1 MARYYPVSPLFWSDE
16 KVQRWPDQTVLLA
29 LYLLTCDHRNLE
41 GLYRLPYAYIQAD
54 LEWPEA
60 EVRDRMQEL
69 IDDGFIEY
77 DEGARVVF
85 LPKALRYHQPRAKKQ
100 VQGAINELQAVPDTH
115 LWEGFL
121 DSARQFA
128 PELAKALETP
138 SVTPLETPYQTPSKR
153 ASSSEFAA

>member
-69 IDDGFIEY
+69 IDDGFIQY
-77 DEGARVVF
+77 DEAARVVF
-85 LPKALRYHQPRAKKQ
+85 LPKALRYHQPKAKKQ
-100 VQGAINELQAVPDTH
+100 IQGAINELQAVPDTE
-115 LWEGFL
+115 LWDGFL

-128 PELAKALETP
+128 PELAKALGTP
-138 SVTPLETPYQTPSKR
+138 CVTPLETPYETPSQR
-153 ASSSEFAA
+153 VSPNEFAA